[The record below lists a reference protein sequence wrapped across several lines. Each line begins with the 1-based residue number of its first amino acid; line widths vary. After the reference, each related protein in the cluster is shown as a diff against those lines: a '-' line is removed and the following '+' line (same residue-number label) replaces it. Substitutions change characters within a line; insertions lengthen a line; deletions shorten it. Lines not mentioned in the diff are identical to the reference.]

1 MVTMMSKC
9 EFDLQNGILK
19 DYLPRRLISMPR
31 HSFCSQYCFSNSEN
45 DKNHEDT
52 DTRIE
57 PVIFRF
63 HRKTGK

>member
-9 EFDLQNGILK
+9 EFDLPNGILK

-31 HSFCSQYCFSNSEN
+31 HSFCSQYHFSNSEN

-52 DTRIE
+52 DTKVCSRSLCI
-57 PVIFRF
+57 
-63 HRKTGK
+63 RK